1 MQRYFLTPEAFTGDV
16 VTLPSDVAH
25 HIGTVLRQ
33 GAGYEMVLLDGT
45 GNEYACVVTS
55 LEKKSGVAKV
65 LSTRQSETELPI
77 EVTLAYALPKGD
89 KVELVAQKATELGVH
104 HLLLFESSRSVAKWD
119 SKKVPK
125 KVERIQKIMQEAAE
139 QSYRAVV
146 PSCTFLTSKQLSK
159 QFEEYDEVIIA
170 YEESAKEGE
179 QSALVDTLNRLQSKQ
194 RLLVITGPEG
204 GFDTA
209 EVTQWIDAGAT
220 ACAFGPRI
228 LRSETA
234 PLYAL
239 SAISYALEL
248 AKE

>member
-1 MQRYFLTPEAFTGDV
+1 MQRYFLTPEAFVDNS
-16 VTLPSDVAH
+16 VTLPSDVVH

-33 GAGYEMVLLDGT
+33 GPGYEMVLLDGA
-45 GNEYACVVTS
+45 GNEYECVVTS

-65 LSTRQSETELPI
+65 LSTRRSETELPI
-77 EVTLAYALPKGD
+77 DVTLAYALPKGD
-89 KVELVAQKATELGVH
+89 KVELVAQKATELGLH
-104 HLLLFESSRSVAKWD
+104 HLLLFESNRSVAKWD
-119 SKKVPK
+119 GKKVPK

-146 PSCTFLTSKQLSK
+146 PTCTFLTSKQLSQ
-159 QFEEYDEVIIA
+159 QFGQYDQVIIA
-170 YEESAKEGE
+170 YEESAKVGE
-179 QSALVDTLNRLQSKQ
+179 QSALAKTLNRLEPRQ

-204 GFDTA
+204 GFDVN
-209 EVTQWIDAGAT
+209 EIDQWIQAGAT

-239 SAISYALEL
+239 SAISFALEL
-248 AKE
+248 NK

>member
-1 MQRYFLTPEAFTGDV
+1 MQRYFLTPEAFVDNS
-16 VTLPSDVAH
+16 VTLPSDVVH

-33 GAGYEMVLLDGT
+33 GPGYEMVLLDGA
-45 GNEYACVVTS
+45 GNEYECVVTS

-65 LSTRQSETELPI
+65 LSTRRSETELPI
-77 EVTLAYALPKGD
+77 DVTLAYALPKGD
-89 KVELVAQKATELGVH
+89 KVELVAQKATELGLH
-104 HLLLFESSRSVAKWD
+104 HLLLFESNRSVAKWD
-119 SKKVPK
+119 GKKVPK

-146 PSCTFLTSKQLSK
+146 PTCTFLTSKQLSQ
-159 QFEEYDEVIIA
+159 QFGQYDQVIIA

-179 QSALVDTLNRLQSKQ
+179 QSALAKTLNRLEPRQ

-204 GFDTA
+204 GFDVN
-209 EVTQWIDAGAT
+209 EIDQWIQAGAT

-239 SAISYALEL
+239 SAISFALEL
-248 AKE
+248 NK